1 VIKMR
6 GRGARKGYPRAL
18 LAENAKVDSDSDDE
32 SESGG
37 EQNSDSSD
45 DGSNSSKES
54 SEEEEVEAIKKKNKV
69 GLDKRFPRGSYI
81 FRVMPWDKL
90 SPFLGGMITN
100 YHLYEQSSEPA
111 GRVVFP
117 C

>member
-1 VIKMR
+1 MR

-18 LAENAKVDSDSDDE
+18 LAENAKVDSD
-32 SESGG
+32 
-37 EQNSDSSD
+37 SD

-100 YHLYEQSSEPA
+100 YHSFIMLNLLSQL
-111 GRVVFP
+111 
-117 C
+117 

>member
-1 VIKMR
+1 MR

-100 YHLYEQSSEPA
+100 YHLYVKFTIPA
-111 GRVVFP
+111 MRYFFIKNK
-117 C
+117 